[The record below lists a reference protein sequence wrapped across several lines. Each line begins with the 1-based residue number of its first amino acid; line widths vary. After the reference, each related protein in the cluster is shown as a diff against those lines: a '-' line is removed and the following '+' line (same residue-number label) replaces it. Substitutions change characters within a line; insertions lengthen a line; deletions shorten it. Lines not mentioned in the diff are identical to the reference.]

1 MKDKINV
8 IDNKFGICLKL
19 CTIKWIWSQILYVDS
34 KWFVF
39 FIANVDMSISLRDV
53 LLNIED
59 TTFATLA
66 AMSSTIRIEDE
77 TSPDDECLSPTE
89 SESAEFPHSKT
100 GILNSGEKNIHENCK
115 QYKYKQI
122 IIFSYTID
130 YFLF

>member
-1 MKDKINV
+1 
-8 IDNKFGICLKL
+8 
-19 CTIKWIWSQILYVDS
+19 
-34 KWFVF
+34 
-39 FIANVDMSISLRDV
+39 MSVSLRDV

-100 GILNSGEKNIHENCK
+100 GILNSGKKKIFRTKHYNMKIVYNIR
-115 QYKYKQI
+115 
-122 IIFSYTID
+122 TV
-130 YFLF
+130 

>member
-1 MKDKINV
+1 MND
-8 IDNKFGICLKL
+8 FC
-19 CTIKWIWSQILYVDS
+19 
-34 KWFVF
+34 
-39 FIANVDMSISLRDV
+39 FIANVDMSVSLRDV

-100 GILNSGEKNIHENCK
+100 GTFIK
-115 QYKYKQI
+115 
-122 IIFSYTID
+122 
-130 YFLF
+130 FL

>member
-1 MKDKINV
+1 
-8 IDNKFGICLKL
+8 
-19 CTIKWIWSQILYVDS
+19 
-34 KWFVF
+34 
-39 FIANVDMSISLRDV
+39 MSVSLRDV

-100 GILNSGEKNIHENCK
+100 GKFNDKKQICTKKILIMICK
-115 QYKYKQI
+115 QRNIKHKFFI
-122 IIFSYTID
+122 
-130 YFLF
+130 

>member
-1 MKDKINV
+1 
-8 IDNKFGICLKL
+8 
-19 CTIKWIWSQILYVDS
+19 
-34 KWFVF
+34 
-39 FIANVDMSISLRDV
+39 MSISLRDV

-100 GILNSGEKNIHENCK
+100 GTFNYIYICK
-115 QYKYKQI
+115 QSFLRKKKCI
-122 IIFSYTID
+122 NKSYIT
-130 YFLF
+130 

>member
-1 MKDKINV
+1 
-8 IDNKFGICLKL
+8 
-19 CTIKWIWSQILYVDS
+19 
-34 KWFVF
+34 
-39 FIANVDMSISLRDV
+39 MSVSLRDV

-100 GILNSGEKNIHENCK
+100 GKFDLINVFNNIQKKSKNIYTTHFCQTINLL
-115 QYKYKQI
+115 
-122 IIFSYTID
+122 IFYYYLI
-130 YFLF
+130 

>member
-1 MKDKINV
+1 
-8 IDNKFGICLKL
+8 
-19 CTIKWIWSQILYVDS
+19 
-34 KWFVF
+34 
-39 FIANVDMSISLRDV
+39 MSVSLRDV

-100 GILNSGEKNIHENCK
+100 GTYIKFLLKKNVGQIIYVNCK
-115 QYKYKQI
+115 QFKCQQRM
-122 IIFSYTID
+122 IF
-130 YFLF
+130 